1 MSVVSKGGIKIA
13 VRIEVDQQDKLKKT
27 TLLY

>member
-13 VRIEVDQQDKLKKT
+13 VRNEVDQQDKLKKT